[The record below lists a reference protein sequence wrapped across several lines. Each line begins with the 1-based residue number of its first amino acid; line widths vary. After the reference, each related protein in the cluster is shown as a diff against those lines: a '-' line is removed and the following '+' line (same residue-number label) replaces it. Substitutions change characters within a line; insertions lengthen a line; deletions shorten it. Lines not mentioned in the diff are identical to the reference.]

1 MVDRKVVPFDEF
13 YYQLK
18 LTHVFQK
25 HPVYELSDSCL
36 QFHTNTKYIH
46 SKEQSFYYSPPILS
60 FSLLSLLFLFSFI
73 HLTAVFASYFS
84 PFPSLPLSH
93 FAACVRSSH
102 CPTSPPAPSLFS
114 FRPIPFLSLLAP
126 NSESRHH
133 FSLSHTLSPLAIVLR
148 FSYSLSSLLLI
159 RVFVPL
165 PFYSPSPWT
174 FSRRVIFF
182 FSPSLR
188 NFSLVSPLSHPI

>member
-1 MVDRKVVPFDEF
+1 MVDRKVVPFDEV

-60 FSLLSLLFLFSFI
+60 FSLLSLLFHFSFI
-73 HLTAVFASYFS
+73 HLSAVFVPYFS

-102 CPTSPPAPSLFS
+102 CPTSLLHLLSSPSVHSCSLS
-114 FRPIPFLSLLAP
+114 PRPTLNLAIIFLS
-126 NSESRHH
+126 H
-133 FSLSHTLSPLAIVLR
+133 SLPSYCTSIL
-148 FSYSLSSLLLI
+148 YSLSSLLLI
-159 RVFVPL
+159 RVL
-165 PFYSPSPWT
+165 LCTIPS
-174 FSRRVIFF
+174 S
-182 FSPSLR
+182 S
-188 NFSLVSPLSHPI
+188 VSPLSHPI